1 VAPAV
6 FLRKE
11 GEFGTIAPGKRADLL
26 LVNGNPLQDL
36 STLRQPVGV
45 MVRGKWI
52 GASELSHE

>member
-1 VAPAV
+1 V
-6 FLRKE
+6 FLGKE

-26 LVNGNPLQDL
+26 LVNGNPLQDF
-36 STLRQPVGV
+36 STLRQPIGV